1 LFHDILYFT
10 VEVMIVRTDPLPFE
24 RIRNMRIDAD
34 LKQQDIADVLNVRQ
48 NTVTQ
53 YELGTTRY
61 PVDALIK
68 LALFYGTSVDYL
80 VGLTDVKEPY
90 PRA

>member
-1 LFHDILYFT
+1 MNKT
-10 VEVMIVRTDPLPFE
+10 MRTDPLPFE
-24 RIRNMRIDAD
+24 RIRNLRVDAD
-34 LKQQDIADVLNVRQ
+34 LKQKDIANVLNVRP

-61 PVDALIK
+61 PADALIK
-68 LALFYGTSVDYL
+68 LAKFYNTSVDYL
-80 VGLTDVKEPY
+80 VGLTDEKEPY

>member
-1 LFHDILYFT
+1 
-10 VEVMIVRTDPLPFE
+10 MRTDPLPFE